1 MALVMHGYLAMVREL
16 TVLAVLG
23 ATFIA
28 SGGPAAGAVSRAPDA
43 RAGAARQDRP
53 SEAEQVALDH
63 LLERSGLRVQ
73 LESLSA
79 GVRVQF
85 LRGGRLNGQDRLTID
100 RIVSERF
107 AADALY
113 ARIRLEFERR
123 VDGAKLAKALEWYD
137 SPLGRRITGLELAA
151 LVSNGEP
158 DADLDAKGTSLWR
171 VALLER
177 LDAGGAASETTVDI
191 TMAIVRSLTRAFQP
205 VLPAVARL
213 SSSQLEAEFTQIRT
227 RALEQIRRACMV
239 TMLFAYRELSDGELD
254 QYVQFVESE
263 AGQWHMSAMN
273 STLLTAIDAAAEATA
288 AQLVTA
294 VPELVGDPR

>member
-1 MALVMHGYLAMVREL
+1 MVRKL
-16 TVLAVLG
+16 TILVVLG

-28 SGGPAAGAVSRAPDA
+28 SGDAAAAAVSHADDA
-43 RAGAARQDRP
+43 RVAAARP
-53 SEAEQVALDH
+53 APPAEAEKAALDN

-85 LRGGRLNGQDRLTID
+85 LRGGRLTAEDRLTID
-100 RIVSERF
+100 RIVSARF
-107 AADALY
+107 AAETLY
-113 ARIRLEFERR
+113 ARIRLEFERSL
-123 VDGAKLAKALEWYD
+123 DGAKLAKALEWYD

-151 LVSNGEP
+151 LVSSGVP
-158 DADLDAKGTSLWR
+158 DANLDAEGTSLRR

-191 TMAIVRSLTRAFQP
+191 TMAILRSPTRAFQP
-205 VLPAVARL
+205 VLPALARL
-213 SSSQLEAEFTQIRT
+213 SSSQLESELTRARN
-227 RALEQIRRACMV
+227 RALEQIRRACMR

-254 QYVQFVESE
+254 RYVQFVESE
-263 AGQWHMSAMN
+263 AGHWHMSVMN

-288 AQLVTA
+288 AELVAAVPQLVG
-294 VPELVGDPR
+294 EPR